1 MQTADL
7 SHSATAS
14 AIAFPIPANVY
25 AEKVVSVTHYT
36 DRLFSF
42 RITRP
47 QSFRFN
53 SGQFVMIGL
62 PNAERPVFRAYS
74 IASPAW
80 DDELEFFSIKVPD
93 GPLTSHLQK
102 IVPGDTV
109 LLRQKSTGTLVLDAL
124 TPAKRLYMI
133 STGTGIAPFASLIRD
148 PETYEKFDQ
157 IILTHTCRDVAELEY
172 GADLY
177 RQSVEDALI
186 GELTNGRLTYYSS
199 TTRGQFPRMGRIT
212 TLIGNGS
219 LFADLGVGAF
229 DPAEDRVMICGS
241 MAMLHDVKALVE
253 NAGFREGSHSE
264 PGDFVVERAFVG

>member
-219 LFADLGVGAF
+219 LFADLGVEAF
-229 DPAEDRVMICGS
+229 DPADDRVMICGS